1 MFEDPWSWLILII
14 ILAFGGYFSLA
25 ETAFAAADPIRIKV
39 LSEKSSL
46 AKKTLHLIEQFDDS
60 VIVTVIGS
68 NITSV
73 LLSTISTIFFIT
85 LYQDDSVGTIIATIF
100 SSLLFYIFCDT
111 IPKVIGRGLPN
122 QSALFSTFLFQ
133 IFKVV
138 FFPIYFI
145 LSRIKKVLNRS
156 TKNTSQPT
164 MTEADFANIVEQQ
177 HEEGTLDE
185 HEVQLIQSAIEFS
198 DTTVKDVL
206 TPIEQ
211 MSGLPESILHH
222 ADLANHLINSPF
234 SRIPIYRDSLQHII
248 GVLSIRTYFQN
259 FQKNR
264 QVDAVL
270 LMKKPY
276 FVTSKVTIDDLF
288 EGYKKFRTH
297 VAIVKDQLG
306 HVIGMVTMED
316 VLEEIVGQMEEMV
329 KYTGVIRG

>member
-25 ETAFAAADPIRIKV
+25 ETAFAAADSIRIKV
-39 LSEKSSL
+39 LSEKSPL
-46 AKKTLHLIEQFDDS
+46 AKQTLHLIEQFDDS

-73 LLSTISTIFFIT
+73 LLSTISTIFFIN
-85 LYQDDSVGTIIATIF
+85 LYQDDGVGTLIATIF

-111 IPKVIGRGLPN
+111 IPKVIGRALPN
-122 QSALFSTFLFQ
+122 QSAIYSTFLFQ
-133 IFKVV
+133 IFKVI
-138 FFPIYFI
+138 FFPVYFI
-145 LSRIKKVLNRS
+145 LSRIKKLLNRS
-156 TKNTSQPT
+156 SKSNSHST
-164 MTEADFANIVEQQ
+164 MTEADFSNIVEQQ

-206 TPIEQ
+206 TPIEK
-211 MSGLPESILHH
+211 MSGLPESMLRH
-222 ADLANHLINSPF
+222 ADLANHLINSTF
-234 SRIPIYRDSLQHII
+234 SRIPIYRDSLQNIVGI
-248 GVLSIRTYFQN
+248 LSIRTYFQN
-259 FQKNR
+259 YQKNR
-264 QVDAVL
+264 QVDPVT

-276 FVTSKVTIDDLF
+276 VVNSKITIDDLF

>member
-39 LSEKSSL
+39 LSEQSSL

-73 LLSTISTIFFIT
+73 LLSTISTIFFIN
-85 LYQDDSVGTIIATIF
+85 LYQNDGVGTIIATIF

-133 IFKVV
+133 IFKVI

-145 LSRIKKVLNRS
+145 LSRIKKLLNRS
-156 TKNTSQPT
+156 AKSNPQAS

-177 HEEGTLDE
+177 HVEGTLDE

-206 TPIEQ
+206 TPIEK
-211 MSGLPESILHH
+211 MTGLPESMLHH
-222 ADLANHLINSPF
+222 ADLSSLLIKSPF
-234 SRIPIYRDSLQHII
+234 SRIPIYRDSLQNII

-259 FQKNR
+259 YQKNKN
-264 QVDAVL
+264 VDPVS

-276 FVTSKVTIDDLF
+276 VVTSKVTIDELF
-288 EGYKKFRTH
+288 EGYKKFITH
-297 VAIVKDQLG
+297 VAIVKDVLG

>member
-1 MFEDPWSWLILII
+1 
-14 ILAFGGYFSLA
+14 
-25 ETAFAAADPIRIKV
+25 
-39 LSEKSSL
+39 
-46 AKKTLHLIEQFDDS
+46 
-60 VIVTVIGS
+60 
-68 NITSV
+68 
-73 LLSTISTIFFIT
+73 
-85 LYQDDSVGTIIATIF
+85 
-100 SSLLFYIFCDT
+100 
-111 IPKVIGRGLPN
+111 LPN

-133 IFKVV
+133 IFKVI

-185 HEVQLIQSAIEFS
+185 HEVKLIQSAIEFS

>member
-1 MFEDPWSWLILII
+1 MFEDPWSWLVLII

-25 ETAFAAADPIRIKV
+25 ETAFAAADPLRIKV
-39 LSEKSSL
+39 LYEKSSL
-46 AKKTLHLIEQFDDS
+46 AKKTLQLIEQFDDS

-73 LLSTISTIFFIT
+73 LLSTISTIFFIN
-85 LYQDDSVGTIIATIF
+85 LYQDDGVGTLIATIF

-133 IFKVV
+133 IFKVI

-156 TKNTSQPT
+156 TKNMVQTT

-177 HEEGTLDE
+177 HVEGTLDE

-206 TPIEQ
+206 TPIEK
-211 MSGLPESILHH
+211 MSGLPESMLHH
-222 ADLANHLINSPF
+222 ADLPMHLINSPF
-234 SRIPIYRDSLQHII
+234 SRVPIYRDSFQNII

-259 FQKNR
+259 YQKNR
-264 QVDAVL
+264 QIDAIS

-276 FVTSKVTIDDLF
+276 VVTSKVTIDDLF

-316 VLEEIVGQMEEMV
+316 VLQEIVGQMEEMV
-329 KYTGVIRG
+329 KYTGIIRG

>member
-1 MFEDPWSWLILII
+1 MFEDPWSWLILLI

-46 AKKTLHLIEQFDDS
+46 AKQTLHLIEQFDDS

-73 LLSTISTIFFIT
+73 LLSTISTIFFINF
-85 LYQDDSVGTIIATIF
+85 YQDEGIGTLIATIF

-133 IFKVV
+133 LFKVV

-145 LSRIKKVLNRS
+145 LSKIKKILNRAAK
-156 TKNTSQPT
+156 TTSHVT

-177 HEEGTLDE
+177 HEEGTLEE

-211 MSGLPESILHH
+211 MSGLPETMLHH
-222 ADLANHLINSPF
+222 ADLANHLINSTF
-234 SRIPIYRDSLQHII
+234 SRIPIYRDSLQNII

-264 QVDAVL
+264 QVDPVS

-276 FVTSKVTIDDLF
+276 VVTSKVTIDDLF

-316 VLEEIVGQMEEMV
+316 VLEEIVGQMEEFV
-329 KYTGVIRG
+329 KHTGVIRG

>member
-1 MFEDPWSWLILII
+1 MFEDPWSWLVLII

-46 AKKTLHLIEQFDDS
+46 AKKTLQLIEQFDDS

-73 LLSTISTIFFIT
+73 LLSTISTIFFIN
-85 LYQDDSVGTIIATIF
+85 LYQDDGVGTLIATIF

-133 IFKVV
+133 IFKVI

-156 TKNTSQPT
+156 TKNMVQTT

-177 HEEGTLDE
+177 HVEGTLDE

-206 TPIEQ
+206 TPIEK
-211 MSGLPESILHH
+211 MSGLPESMLHH
-222 ADLANHLINSPF
+222 ADLPMHLINSPF
-234 SRIPIYRDSLQHII
+234 SRVPIYRDSLQNII

-259 FQKNR
+259 YQKNR
-264 QVDAVL
+264 QIDAIS

-276 FVTSKVTIDDLF
+276 VVTSKVTIDDLF

-316 VLEEIVGQMEEMV
+316 VLQEIVGQMEEMV
-329 KYTGVIRG
+329 KYTGIIRG

>member
-1 MFEDPWSWLILII
+1 MFEDPWSWLVLII

-46 AKKTLHLIEQFDDS
+46 AKKTLQLIEQFDDS

-73 LLSTISTIFFIT
+73 LLSTISTIFFIN
-85 LYQDDSVGTIIATIF
+85 LYQDDGVGTIIATIF
-100 SSLLFYIFCDT
+100 SALLFYIFCDT

-133 IFKVV
+133 IFKVI

-156 TKNTSQPT
+156 TKNMVQTT

-177 HEEGTLDE
+177 HVEGTLDE

-206 TPIEQ
+206 TPIEK
-211 MSGLPESILHH
+211 MSGLPESMLHH
-222 ADLANHLINSPF
+222 ADLPMHLINSPF
-234 SRIPIYRDSLQHII
+234 SRVPIYRDSLQNII

-259 FQKNR
+259 YQKNR
-264 QVDAVL
+264 QIDAIS

-276 FVTSKVTIDDLF
+276 VVTSKVTIDDLF

>member
-85 LYQDDSVGTIIATIF
+85 LYQDDGIGTIIATIF

-133 IFKVV
+133 IFKVI

>member
-85 LYQDDSVGTIIATIF
+85 LYQDDSIGTIIATIF

-133 IFKVV
+133 IFKVI

>member
-1 MFEDPWSWLILII
+1 MFEDPWSWLVLII

-46 AKKTLHLIEQFDDS
+46 AKKTLQLIEQFDDS

-73 LLSTISTIFFIT
+73 LLSTISTIFFIN
-85 LYQDDSVGTIIATIF
+85 LYQDDGVGTLIATIF
-100 SSLLFYIFCDT
+100 SALLFYIFCDT

-133 IFKVV
+133 IFKVI

-156 TKNTSQPT
+156 TKNMVQTT

-177 HEEGTLDE
+177 HVEGTLDE

-206 TPIEQ
+206 TPIEK
-211 MSGLPESILHH
+211 MSGLPESMLHH
-222 ADLANHLINSPF
+222 ADLPMHLVNSPF
-234 SRIPIYRDSLQHII
+234 SRVPIYRDSLQNII

-259 FQKNR
+259 YQKNR
-264 QVDAVL
+264 QIDAIS

-276 FVTSKVTIDDLF
+276 VVTSKVTIDDLF

-316 VLEEIVGQMEEMV
+316 VLQEIVGQMEEMV
-329 KYTGVIRG
+329 KYTGIIRG

>member
-39 LSEKSSL
+39 LSEKSTL

-264 QVDAVL
+264 QVDAVS

-316 VLEEIVGQMEEMV
+316 VLEEIVGQMEELV

>member
-1 MFEDPWSWLILII
+1 MFEDPWSWLVLII

-46 AKKTLHLIEQFDDS
+46 AKKTLQLIEQFDDS

-73 LLSTISTIFFIT
+73 LLSTISTIFFIN
-85 LYQDDSVGTIIATIF
+85 LYQDDGVGTLIATIF
-100 SSLLFYIFCDT
+100 SALLFYIFCDT

-133 IFKVV
+133 IFKVI

-156 TKNTSQPT
+156 TKNMVQTT

-177 HEEGTLDE
+177 HVEGTLDE

-206 TPIEQ
+206 TPIEKI
-211 MSGLPESILHH
+211 SGLPESMLHH
-222 ADLANHLINSPF
+222 ADLPMHLVNSPF
-234 SRIPIYRDSLQHII
+234 SRVPIYRDSLQNII

-259 FQKNR
+259 YQKNR
-264 QVDAVL
+264 QIDAIS

-276 FVTSKVTIDDLF
+276 VVTSKVTIDDLF

-316 VLEEIVGQMEEMV
+316 VLQEIVGQMEEMV
-329 KYTGVIRG
+329 KYTGIIRG

>member
-133 IFKVV
+133 IFKVI

-185 HEVQLIQSAIEFS
+185 HEVKLIQSAIEFS

-264 QVDAVL
+264 QVDAVS

>member
-1 MFEDPWSWLILII
+1 MFEDPWSWLILIV

-25 ETAFAAADPIRIKV
+25 ETAFAAADSIRIKV

-46 AKKTLHLIEQFDDS
+46 AKQTLKLIEQFDDS

-68 NITSV
+68 NLTSV
-73 LLSTISTIFFIT
+73 LLSTISTIFFID
-85 LYQDDSVGTIIATIF
+85 LYQDEGTGTLIATIF

-133 IFKVV
+133 IFKVI
-138 FFPIYFI
+138 FSPIYFI
-145 LSRIKKVLNRS
+145 LYNIKKILRRVS
-156 TKNTSQPT
+156 KPQTTVT
-164 MTEADFANIVEQQ
+164 MTKDDFANIVEQQ

-185 HEVQLIQSAIEFS
+185 HKVKLIQSAIEFS

-211 MSGLPESILHH
+211 MFGLPEAMLHH
-222 ADLANHLINSPF
+222 GDLANQLLTSSF
-234 SRIPIYRDSLQHII
+234 SRIPIYRDSLQNII
-248 GVLSIRTYFQN
+248 GIMSIRTYFQN

-264 QVDAVL
+264 SMDPLTL
-270 LMKKPY
+270 LKKPY
-276 FVTSKVTIDDLF
+276 FVSSKVTIDELF

-306 HVIGMVTMED
+306 YVVGMVTMED

>member
-46 AKKTLHLIEQFDDS
+46 AQKTLHLIEQFDDS

-73 LLSTISTIFFIT
+73 LLSTISTIFFIN
-85 LYQDDSVGTIIATIF
+85 LYQDHGIGTLIATIF

-133 IFKVV
+133 VFKVI
-138 FFPIYFI
+138 FFPIYLI
-145 LSRIKKVLNRS
+145 LSTIKKMLNRL
-156 TKNTSQPT
+156 TKSSLQST

-206 TPIEQ
+206 TPIEH
-211 MSGLPESILHH
+211 MSGLPESMLHH
-222 ADLANHLINSPF
+222 PDLANQLINSPF
-234 SRIPIYRDSLQHII
+234 SRIPIYRDSLQNII
-248 GVLSIRTYFQN
+248 GVLSVRTYFQN
-259 FQKNR
+259 YQKNKN
-264 QVDAVL
+264 VDPIL
-270 LMKKPY
+270 WMKKPY
-276 FVTSKVTIDDLF
+276 VVTSKVTIDDLF
-288 EGYKKFRTH
+288 EGYKKYRTH
-297 VAIVKDQLG
+297 VAIVKDQQG

-316 VLEEIVGQMEEMV
+316 VLEEIIGQMEEMV
-329 KYTGVIRG
+329 KYTGVIRD

>member
-1 MFEDPWSWLILII
+1 MFEDPWSWLVLII

-25 ETAFAAADPIRIKV
+25 ETAFAAADPIRLKV

-46 AKKTLHLIEQFDDS
+46 AKTTLHLIEQFDDS

-73 LLSTISTIFFIT
+73 LLSTISTIFFVN
-85 LYQDDSVGTIIATIF
+85 LYQDDGVGTIMATIF

-133 IFKVV
+133 VFKII
-138 FFPIYFI
+138 FFPIYFV
-145 LSRIKKVLNRS
+145 LSRIKKLLNRAS
-156 TKNTSQPT
+156 KSKPQAS
-164 MTEADFANIVEQQ
+164 MTQADFANIVEQQ
-177 HEEGTLDE
+177 HQEGTLDE

-206 TPIEQ
+206 TPLEQ
-211 MSGLPESILHH
+211 MSGLPETMLHH

-234 SRIPIYRDSLQHII
+234 SRVPIYRDSLQNII

-259 FQKNR
+259 YQKNR
-264 QVDAVL
+264 NVDPVS

-276 FVTSKVTIDDLF
+276 VVTSKVTIDDLF

-329 KYTGVIRG
+329 KYTGVFRG

>member
-1 MFEDPWSWLILII
+1 
-14 ILAFGGYFSLA
+14 
-25 ETAFAAADPIRIKV
+25 
-39 LSEKSSL
+39 
-46 AKKTLHLIEQFDDS
+46 
-60 VIVTVIGS
+60 
-68 NITSV
+68 
-73 LLSTISTIFFIT
+73 
-85 LYQDDSVGTIIATIF
+85 
-100 SSLLFYIFCDT
+100 
-111 IPKVIGRGLPN
+111 VIGRGLPN

-133 IFKVV
+133 VFKVI
-138 FFPIYFI
+138 FFPIYI
-145 LSRIKKVLNRS
+145 VLSSIKKLLNRAS
-156 TKNTSQPT
+156 KSKPQAS
-164 MTEADFANIVEQQ
+164 MTQADFSNIVEQQ

-211 MSGLPESILHH
+211 MSGLPESMLHH
-222 ADLANHLINSPF
+222 TDLANHLIKSPF
-234 SRIPIYRDSLQHII
+234 SRVPIYRDSLQNII

-259 FQKNR
+259 YQKNR
-264 QVDAVL
+264 NVDPVS

-276 FVTSKVTIDDLF
+276 VVTSKVTIDELF

>member
-1 MFEDPWSWLILII
+1 M
-14 ILAFGGYFSLA
+14 
-25 ETAFAAADPIRIKV
+25 
-39 LSEKSSL
+39 
-46 AKKTLHLIEQFDDS
+46 
-60 VIVTVIGS
+60 
-68 NITSV
+68 
-73 LLSTISTIFFIT
+73 
-85 LYQDDSVGTIIATIF
+85 ATIF

-133 IFKVV
+133 VFKII

-145 LSRIKKVLNRS
+145 LSRIKKLLNRAS
-156 TKNTSQPT
+156 KSKPQAS
-164 MTEADFANIVEQQ
+164 MTQADFANIVEQQ
-177 HEEGTLDE
+177 HQEGTLDE

-206 TPIEQ
+206 TPLEQ
-211 MSGLPESILHH
+211 MSGLPETMLHH

-234 SRIPIYRDSLQHII
+234 SRVPIYRDSLQNII

-259 FQKNR
+259 YQKNR
-264 QVDAVL
+264 NLDPVS

-276 FVTSKVTIDDLF
+276 VVTSKVTIDDLF

>member
-133 IFKVV
+133 IFKVI

-185 HEVQLIQSAIEFS
+185 HEVKLIQSAIEFS

>member
-39 LSEKSSL
+39 LSEKSTL

-85 LYQDDSVGTIIATIF
+85 LYQDDSIGTIIATIF

-133 IFKVV
+133 IFKVI

-264 QVDAVL
+264 QVDAVS

-316 VLEEIVGQMEEMV
+316 VLEEIVGQMEELV

>member
-156 TKNTSQPT
+156 TKSTSQPT

-264 QVDAVL
+264 QVDAVS

-316 VLEEIVGQMEEMV
+316 VLEEIVGQMEELV

>member
-39 LSEKSSL
+39 LSEKSTL

-133 IFKVV
+133 IFKVI

-156 TKNTSQPT
+156 TKSTSQPT

-264 QVDAVL
+264 QVDAVS

-316 VLEEIVGQMEEMV
+316 VLEEIVGQMEELV